1 MKAYIVTIGDEI
13 LIGQIIDTNSA
24 WIANQMN
31 LIGYEIAGILS
42 LSDTEDSIQSGLDFC
57 SSKADVILMTGGLGP
72 TKDDIT
78 KKAIAHYL
86 GDELVFHE
94 GMWNDIQAFF
104 EKLGR
109 KTTALH
115 KEQCYMPAS
124 ALLLNNK
131 MGTAP
136 GMLFETKQA
145 DIISMPGV
153 PYEMKSIMN
162 DEVIPRLKSKSNI
175 TVMHQ
180 TLATVGYGETA
191 LSDKIDDIVQ
201 NFPDH
206 LKLAFLP
213 SLGKVR
219 LRISGNAT
227 DQNELQ
233 NEIQYFANKIKE
245 RLSTTIFAEEDIALE
260 KALGH
265 LCKQK
270 NVKIGFAESC
280 TGGLISHKITSI
292 PGSSA
297 YFTGSFV
304 VYSYEMKESLLGV
317 KKETLDQYGAV
328 SEETVIEM
336 VDGGLRHSDA
346 DIIVAVSG
354 IAGPGGGTPDKP
366 VGTIWLAIGNK
377 NKTETKKL
385 QLLKDRTL
393 NIEYTSNVALNL
405 VRLFLLEN
413 Y

>member
-24 WIANQMN
+24 WISNQMN
-31 LIGYEIAGILS
+31 LIGYQIEGILS
-42 LSDTEDSIQSGLDFC
+42 LSDTEESIQSGLDFC
-57 SSKADVILMTGGLGP
+57 SAKADVILMTGGLGP

-78 KKAIAHYL
+78 KKAMAHYL

-94 GMWNDIQAFF
+94 GMWADIQSFF
-104 EKLGR
+104 KKLGR
-109 KTTALH
+109 NTTALH
-115 KEQCYMPAS
+115 KEQCFMPAS
-124 ALLLNNK
+124 AILLPNRL
-131 MGTAP
+131 GTAP
-136 GMLFETKQA
+136 GMLFETEQA

-153 PYEMKSIMN
+153 PYEMKAIMN
-162 DEVIPRLKSKSNI
+162 DAVIPRLKSRSDI
-175 TVMHQ
+175 AVLHQ
-180 TLATVGYGETA
+180 TLSTVGFGETA
-191 LSDKIDDIVQ
+191 LSDKIDDIVHS
-201 NFPDH
+201 FPDH

-219 LRISGNAT
+219 LRISGSAPDKNKLKK
-227 DQNELQ
+227 D
-233 NEIQYFANKIKE
+233 IQHFADKIKE
-245 RLSTTIFAEEDIALE
+245 RLTTAIFAEEDIALE
-260 KALGH
+260 KALGD
-265 LCKQK
+265 LCVQK

-280 TGGLISHKITSI
+280 TGGLISHKVTSI

-317 KKETLDQYGAV
+317 KKETLDQFGAV
-328 SEETVIEM
+328 SEETVREM
-336 VDGGLRHSDA
+336 VQGGLQHSDA
-346 DIIVAVSG
+346 DIMVAVSG

-377 NKTETKKL
+377 NKTESKKL

-405 VRLFLLEN
+405 VRLFLLEH

>member
-1 MKAYIVTIGDEI
+1 
-13 LIGQIIDTNSA
+13 
-24 WIANQMN
+24 
-31 LIGYEIAGILS
+31 
-42 LSDTEDSIQSGLDFC
+42 
-57 SSKADVILMTGGLGP
+57 MTGGLGP

-124 ALLLNNK
+124 ALLLNN
-131 MGTAP
+131 
-136 GMLFETKQA
+136 
-145 DIISMPGV
+145 
-153 PYEMKSIMN
+153 
-162 DEVIPRLKSKSNI
+162 RLKSKSNI